1 MVRLPKCQAKRQAV
15 SLQSAFS
22 LLEVAMTE
30 QTINAIEA
38 ILAKDDRVELIP
50 MPGGGVKVIRIRR
63 DVVKTK

>member
-1 MVRLPKCQAKRQAV
+1 MIELYFEINNLHFGEP
-15 SLQSAFS
+15 
-22 LLEVAMTE
+22 MTE
-30 QTINAIEA
+30 QTIKAIEA

>member
-1 MVRLPKCQAKRQAV
+1 
-15 SLQSAFS
+15 
-22 LLEVAMTE
+22 MTE